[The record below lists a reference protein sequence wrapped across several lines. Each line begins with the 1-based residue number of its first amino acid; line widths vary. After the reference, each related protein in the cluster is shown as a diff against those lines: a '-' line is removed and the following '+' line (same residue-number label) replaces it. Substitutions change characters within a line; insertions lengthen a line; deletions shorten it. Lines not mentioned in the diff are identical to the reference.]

1 MLRQHA
7 SLLLFVYLFI
17 IIYNQKAGAVGYKKR
32 VRGRHEDKHTH
43 THNNK
48 KTLKN
53 NEKEKEKK
61 RPPTHQKTPQK
72 TNKPYSKKCICTQM
86 LSFWI

>member
-53 NEKEKEKK
+53 NEKEKEKNAH
-61 RPPTHQKTPQK
+61 RPTRKPPKKQ
-72 TNKPYSKKCICTQM
+72 TNHTAKNVFAHKC
-86 LSFWI
+86 